1 MKTLKVAGKSDVNKM
16 ASMVAHL
23 IQEGEDVELQAVGA
37 AAVSQAVKS
46 IAIARGFV
54 ATTSGI
60 SLLCI
65 PTFTEVEIEVATR
78 TAIKLIIIKEV

>member
-1 MKTLKVAGKSDVNKM
+1 MKTLRVAGKSDVNKM

-37 AAVSQAVKS
+37 SAVSQAVKS

-54 ATTSGI
+54 ATTSGV

-65 PTFTEVEIEVATR
+65 PTFTEIEIEGATI
-78 TAIKLIIIKEV
+78 TAIKLILKTE